1 MEITFSDKKLEVL
14 SSNFDKCRQK
24 MGDRRA
30 KLVVTRLNAL
40 RDADN
45 LEEVR
50 NLPGRFHELTGNR
63 KGQWSCDLDH
73 PYRLIFVPHENP
85 IPINLHGQNLWTEI
99 KGVEEIELVDY
110 H

>member
-45 LEEVR
+45 L
-50 NLPGRFHELTGNR
+50 
-63 KGQWSCDLDH
+63 
-73 PYRLIFVPHENP
+73 
-85 IPINLHGQNLWTEI
+85 
-99 KGVEEIELVDY
+99 
-110 H
+110 

>member
-1 MEITFSDKKLEVL
+1 MEITFSDKKLEFL

-63 KGQWSCDLDH
+63 KSQWSCDLDH
-73 PYRLIFVPHENP
+73 PYRLVFVPHENP
-85 IPINLHGQNLWTEI
+85 IPINKDGQYLWSEI
-99 KGVEEIELVDY
+99 KGVEIIELVDY